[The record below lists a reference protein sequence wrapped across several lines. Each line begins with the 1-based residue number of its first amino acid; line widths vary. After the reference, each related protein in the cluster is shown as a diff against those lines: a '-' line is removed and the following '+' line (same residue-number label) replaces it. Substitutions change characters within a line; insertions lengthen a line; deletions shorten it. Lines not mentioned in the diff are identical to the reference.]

1 MTSQVVQGA
10 LLNKGGYG
18 RFRVRC
24 FKHLFTLNF
33 SHKVFCGTVILY
45 SLMFNRGLS
54 TFAVFFN
61 FCSTIFHDYLV
72 ANNREKRYFVVI
84 NRETRELRLI
94 IVHLTV
100 NNRKP
105 HDY

>member
-1 MTSQVVQGA
+1 MKKADSAQERT
-10 LLNKGGYG
+10 
-18 RFRVRC
+18 
-24 FKHLFTLNF
+24 
-33 SHKVFCGTVILY
+33 IL
-45 SLMFNRGLS
+45 NRGLS
-54 TFAVFFN
+54 SFAVFLN
-61 FCSTIFHDYLV
+61 FCSTIFHDYLSATAFFV
-72 ANNREKRYFVVI
+72 PNNREKRYFVVI